1 MSEMFM
7 NDPTLWV
14 LVSFVVFVVLAFVFG
29 RGIVVGM
36 LDAKIAKIRE
46 QIETAE
52 RMKAEAET
60 LLAQYKASLANASV
74 EAEAIITK
82 AMHQADDYRVQA
94 EAAFNETMTRREAML
109 QNRIEQM
116 ERSAVDDIRRYA
128 AELAVSATTEL
139 ISQKLSV
146 ADAQRLSDQ
155 SIDQITE
162 KLN

>member
-14 LVSFVVFVVLAFVFG
+14 LVSFVIFTLLAIVFG
-29 RGIVVGM
+29 RGILFGM
-36 LDAKIAKIRE
+36 LDGKIAKIRD
-46 QIETAE
+46 QIQTAE
-52 RMKAEAET
+52 RLKAEAEAM
-60 LLAQYKASLANASV
+60 LAQYQTSLSNASA
-74 EAEAIITK
+74 EAEAIIAK
-82 AMHQADDYRVQA
+82 AKHQADDYRVQA
-94 EAAFNETMTRREAML
+94 ETAFNETMARRETML

-116 ERSAVDDIRRYA
+116 ERAAVDDIRRYA

-155 SIDQITE
+155 SIEQITE
-162 KLN
+162 KL